1 MIGPK
6 SPFFM
11 GDHCGMVTMP
21 RPLGAGFPGPS
32 RFGEAPGT
40 PNEATWPPGSDGSCD
55 PWDGVQLIVL
65 MRRKSKFQL
74 SLSSVSIG

>member
-40 PNEATWPPGSDGSCD
+40 PNEATWPPGSVTRPMGWGPVDCFD
-55 PWDGVQLIVL
+55 EKKIQIPVI
-65 MRRKSKFQL
+65 
-74 SLSSVSIG
+74 